1 MRRVRANI
9 KAKRGAARPPHG
21 ASSTAAITSPQL
33 SMEAVVEVMKY
44 LPSGAD
50 VGRAER
56 VCREWREASRV
67 GKHHVWEARVDE
79 HKAKIGNARLTYG
92 MRAGGRFDH
101 GSSKEQY
108 VAAACTECGSLATYE
123 LSKYGIRLCEQ
134 CAQAEMSD
142 ETTFPKCRKDLHLFA
157 KLNKALCPLG
167 GVRCVGSMMA
177 ITPTPP
183 ARQRANR
190 RPRRRAQMTGGMIEL
205 SP

>member
-1 MRRVRANI
+1 MRRV
-9 KAKRGAARPPHG
+9 KAKRGPAVTCQAA
-21 ASSTAAITSPQL
+21 AAPPQL
-33 SMEAVVEVMKY
+33 STEAVAEVMKY

-56 VCREWREASRV
+56 VCRVWREASRV
-67 GKHHVWEARVDE
+67 GKHHVWAARVDE

-123 LSKYGIRLCEQ
+123 LTKYGIRLCEQ
-134 CAQAEMSD
+134 CAQADMSD
-142 ETTFPKCRKDLHLFA
+142 TTTFPKCRKDPHLFA
-157 KLNKALCPLG
+157 KLTKALCQLG

-183 ARQRANR
+183 AQRRANR